1 MFSVDVNGFAEKDGN
16 TYCVKIKESP
26 YYEIVGE
33 NMVYTEGF
41 DIPIKG
47 EYDSPYH
54 YKVEFKIR
62 ITEEAMGTGTHAPN
76 IVVNRVGD
84 ENWHD
89 EIANYH
95 QREYSGDPEF
105 PWGNIHP
112 TAFGFTAD
120 EDGVEFSEY
129 FSTYG
134 KPTFL
139 QRLFY
144 PILKFI
150 NFLIDVFRN
159 V

>member
-1 MFSVDVNGFAEKDGN
+1 MKLRNKILSLVIVLLTLFSVVGCNNHSANESYGYLISYQIKSDKTSYAYGEEVVIEFLFSVIVNGFSRKDGN

-26 YYEIVGE
+26 YYEVVGE

-76 IVVNRVGD
+76 IVINRVGD

-89 EIANYH
+89 EIAN
-95 QREYSGDPEF
+95 
-105 PWGNIHP
+105 
-112 TAFGFTAD
+112 
-120 EDGVEFSEY
+120 
-129 FSTYG
+129 
-134 KPTFL
+134 
-139 QRLFY
+139 
-144 PILKFI
+144 
-150 NFLIDVFRN
+150 
-159 V
+159 